1 MLDVPIFMGP
11 CYYQQLRHMGADKVH
26 SRAVGPRAIL
36 TRQPTEGRNRDGG
49 IRTGEM
55 EKDAFIAHG
64 AGFALRDR
72 LSDNSDATPVVIC
85 RSCGRLAEHKHSSR
99 FGKGIHKKPFCRGCK
114 AYNCVT
120 IPVPFATILLLREL
134 EAMHIVPK
142 ITLRDVEE
150 FNGDVAQ
157 HVPSEPMLKE
167 LNTVLEDLKVNAPE
181 F

>member
-1 MLDVPIFMGP
+1 MLNVPIFMGP

-99 FGKGIHKKPFCRGCK
+99 FGRGIHKKPFCRGCK

-157 HVPSEPMLKE
+157 PVPSEPLLTE
-167 LNTVLEDLKVNAPE
+167 LNTVLQDLKVNAPV